1 MKSDLIKN
9 QFLFTGVDHSGNT
22 YQECAEKVE
31 CTEVNYGGYSAATS
45 LGFIRI
51 AFCIVKTMQHYSM
64 PVLAS
69 GCPTK
74 NKKRMYWLKRSD
86 YL

>member
-1 MKSDLIKN
+1 MKSDLVLIN
-9 QFLFTGVDHSGNT
+9 FFFCGVDHSGNT

-31 CTEVNYGGYSAATS
+31 RTEINYGGYGAATS

-51 AFCIVKTMQHYSM
+51 AFCIVKTMEHYPM

-69 GCPTK
+69 GCPMEK
-74 NKKRMYWLKRSD
+74 IQECIG
-86 YL
+86 